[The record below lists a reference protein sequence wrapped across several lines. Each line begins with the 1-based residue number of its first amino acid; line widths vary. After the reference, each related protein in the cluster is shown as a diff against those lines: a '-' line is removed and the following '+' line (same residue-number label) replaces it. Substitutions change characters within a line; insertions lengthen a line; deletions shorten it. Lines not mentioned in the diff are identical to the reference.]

1 MSSSMSG
8 IVERHRRVRA
18 IFESVQELPPDA
30 RAAAVTAACGEDSAL
45 HRDVLD
51 LLEAAER
58 MGSFLQAG
66 VARVVTSD
74 ARPGDRIG
82 PYEVTGIL
90 ASGGM
95 GDVYRARDTT
105 LGRDVALKLLPDVF
119 LADAGR
125 VARFHREARILASL
139 NHPSIATIYG
149 LEDMDGVGALV
160 LELIPGPTLAE
171 RIAAGPLPLDQS
183 LHIAR
188 QIVDALDAAH
198 QSGIVHRDLK
208 PANIKLREDGIV
220 KVLDFGLAK
229 VIELPRAPSDGA
241 GARPDEATHAGVL
254 LGTAAY
260 MSPEQANGDDVDKRT
275 DIWAFGCVLFEML
288 TNRRPFSMTTG
299 GDAPVDVRDAPDRD
313 DLPPALRRLL
323 RRCLEPDRTRRLA
336 DIADARFDLAEAAV
350 IDESVAGTPRAT
362 RRGHAAAWWLAAAGL
377 AAAAWFAVA
386 PPFGRPPRDTHVVR
400 SSILLPGSISLA
412 GALAVS
418 PDGRTL
424 AFTAEAADGRAQL
437 WVRPLDSSVAR
448 PVPGTVNAVTPFW
461 SPDGNWIAFIQDR
474 QLRKV
479 AVGGGEPVTLCDQAF
494 AGGAWS
500 ERDVILFTTTTL
512 NLAAVSASAGTPVPL
527 TAIDPQAAETLHVW
541 PSFLPDGQ
549 HFLYVRRSIRDEP
562 QVYLHALDGGG
573 DTPLPINATM
583 VQVADGF
590 VWFVRGRTL
599 MAQAFDTERQA
610 LTGSP
615 IAVSENIRAAD
626 RGPSG
631 PDTHLFSVSSAG
643 VAAFQADASP
653 GFELVWYDRR
663 GQRLG
668 TLGAP
673 ADYADTVVSPDGT
686 RVLAS
691 IRRDSTAAHDLWVY
705 DADRGVASRITF
717 DDVRVLHGG
726 VWTRDGTHI
735 IYTAERDGRLQIL
748 RRRADGAGTDTVL
761 LEDAF
766 DKEVASVTPDGRYL
780 LYNVR
785 SSGAPPAAWVL
796 RLDGG
801 DGKPF
806 PFSHAR
812 AFFPQISPDG
822 RWVAYMS
829 AESGRQEIYV
839 APFPGPGRQ
848 ARVSPGGG
856 IDPAWRADGRE
867 IVYLGGGSAVS
878 AALTLDRDTVRVG
891 AVTPLF
897 PHVKA
902 GPRKQHDVSPD
913 GRILAVTRNAAA
925 GAVPLTLVVNWPA
938 LVGR

>member
-1 MSSSMSG
+1 MSG
-8 IVERHRRVRA
+8 IVDRHQRARA
-18 IFESVQELPPDA
+18 IFESVHELPSHT
-30 RAAAVTAACGEDSAL
+30 RAAAVATACGDDSGL
-45 HRDVLD
+45 RREVLD

-58 MGSFLQAG
+58 MGSFLQNG
-66 VARVVTSD
+66 VARAVAPD
-74 ARPGDRIG
+74 ARRGDRIG
-82 PYEVTGIL
+82 PYEVTGML

-105 LGRDVALKLLPDVF
+105 LGRDVALKLLPAVF
-119 LADAGR
+119 LADPGR
-125 VARFHREARILASL
+125 VARFRREAEILASL
-139 NHPSIATIYG
+139 NHPHIATIYG
-149 LEDMDGVGALV
+149 LEDVDGVGALV
-160 LELIPGPTLAE
+160 LELIPGPTLAD
-171 RIAAGPLPLDQS
+171 RIAAGPLPLDHS
-183 LHIAR
+183 LRIAR

-198 QSGIVHRDLK
+198 RSGIVHRDLK

-229 VIELPRAPSDGA
+229 VIEPPHAPSDA
-241 GARPDEATHAGVL
+241 ARSRPQEATHVGVV

-260 MSPEQANGDDVDKRT
+260 MSPEQANGDEVDTRT

-288 TNRRPFSMTTG
+288 TSRRPFAMVTG
-299 GDAPVDVRDAPDRD
+299 GDAPIDVRDAD

-323 RRCLEPDRTRRLA
+323 RRCLEPDRARRLA
-336 DIADARFDLAEAAV
+336 DIADARFDLAEAAA
-350 IDESVAGTPRAT
+350 DERVPETRRAT
-362 RRGHAAAWWLAAAGL
+362 RRGHTAAWWLAAASL
-377 AAAAWFAVA
+377 VAAVWFAVA
-386 PPFGRPPRDTHVVR
+386 PPFDRPPRDTRVVR
-400 SSILLPGSISLA
+400 SSILLPGAISLA

-418 PDGRTL
+418 PDGRSL
-424 AFTAEAADGRAQL
+424 AFTAEAADGRMQL

-448 PVPGTVNAVTPFW
+448 PIAGTVNAVTPFW

-479 AVGGGEPVTLCDQAF
+479 AVGGGEPVTLCGGAF

-500 ERDVILFTTTTL
+500 EHDVILFTTTTL
-512 NLAAVSASAGTPVPL
+512 NLAAVPASAGTPTPV
-527 TAIDPQAAETLHVW
+527 TRIDPHAAETLHVW
-541 PSFLPDGQ
+541 PSFVADGQ

-562 QVYLHALDGGG
+562 QVYLRALDGSAE
-573 DTPLPINATM
+573 TPLPINATM
-583 VQVADGF
+583 VQVAGGF

-599 MAQAFDTERQA
+599 MAQAFDAERNT
-610 LTGSP
+610 LTGAP
-615 IAVSENIRAAD
+615 IAISEHIRAAD

-643 VAAFQADASP
+643 VAAFQTDASP

-663 GQRLG
+663 GQRVG

-705 DADRGVASRITF
+705 DADRGVGSRITF

-726 VWTRDGTHI
+726 VWTRDGAHI
-735 IYTAERDGRLQIL
+735 IYTAQRDGRLQIL

-761 LEDAF
+761 LDDEF
-766 DKEVASVTPDGRYL
+766 DKEVASVTPDGRHL

-785 SSGAPPAAWVL
+785 RSGAPPTAWVL
-796 RLDGG
+796 PLEGG
-801 DGKPF
+801 DGRPV
-806 PFSHAR
+806 PLAHPR

-829 AESGRQEIYV
+829 LESGRQEIYV
-839 APFPGPGRQ
+839 APFPGPGHQTRI
-848 ARVSPGGG
+848 SPDGGL
-856 IDPAWRADGRE
+856 DPAWRADGRE
-867 IVYLGGGSAVS
+867 LVYLDGGSVVS
-878 AALTLDRDTVRVG
+878 AALTIERDAVRVG
-891 AVTPLF
+891 AITPLF

-925 GAVPLTLVVNWPA
+925 GAVPLTLLVNWPA
-938 LVGR
+938 LVPR

>member
-1 MSSSMSG
+1 MSG
-8 IVERHRRVRA
+8 IVDRHRRVRA
-18 IFESVQELPPDA
+18 IFESVHELPPHT
-30 RAAAVTAACGEDSAL
+30 RAAAVAAACGDDPAL
-45 HRDVLD
+45 RREVLD
-51 LLEAAER
+51 LLEAAEG
-58 MGSFLQAG
+58 MGSFLQDG
-66 VARVVTSD
+66 VARVVAPD

-82 PYEVTGIL
+82 PYEVTGLL

-95 GDVYRARDTT
+95 GDVYQARDPA
-105 LGRDVALKLLPDVF
+105 LGRDVALKLLPGAF
-119 LADAGR
+119 LADPDR
-125 VARFHREARILASL
+125 VARFRREAEVLASL
-139 NHPSIATIYG
+139 NHPHIATIHG

-160 LELIPGPTLAE
+160 LELIPGPTLAD

-188 QIVDALDAAH
+188 QIVGALDAAH

-229 VIELPRAPSDGA
+229 VIEPPHAPPE
-241 GARPDEATHAGVL
+241 GARSRPPEATHVGVV

-260 MSPEQANGDDVDKRT
+260 MSPEQANGDAVDKRT

-288 TNRRPFSMTTG
+288 TNRKPFASAAG
-299 GDAPVDVRDAPDRD
+299 GNAPIDVRDAPDLA

-323 RRCLEPDRTRRLA
+323 RVCLEPDRTRRLA
-336 DIADARFDLAEAAV
+336 DIADARFDLAEAATAHED
-350 IDESVAGTPRAT
+350 IAETPRAT

-377 AAAAWFAVA
+377 AASVWFAVA
-386 PPFGRPPRDTHVVR
+386 PPFDRPQRDTRVVR
-400 SSILLPGSISLA
+400 SSILLPGSLSLA

-418 PDGRTL
+418 PDGRSL
-424 AFTAEAADGRAQL
+424 AFTAEAEDGRLQL

-448 PVPGTVNAVTPFW
+448 PVAGTVNAVTPFW

-479 AVGGGEPVTLCDQAF
+479 AVGGGEPVTLCSGAF

-500 ERDVILFTTTTL
+500 EHDVILFTTTTF
-512 NLAAVSASAGTPVPL
+512 NLAAVPASAGTPTPV
-527 TAIDPQAAETLHVW
+527 TGIDPQAAETLHVW
-541 PSFLPDGQ
+541 PAFLPDGR

-562 QVYLHALDGGG
+562 QVYLHAIDGGA
-573 DTPLPINATM
+573 DTPLPVNATM
-583 VQVADGF
+583 VQVAGGF

-599 MAQAFDTERQA
+599 MAQAFDTERNA

-615 IAVSENIRAAD
+615 IAVGEHIRAAD

-663 GQRLG
+663 GQRVG

-673 ADYADTVVSPDGT
+673 AAYADTVVSPDGT

-705 DADRGVASRITF
+705 DADRGVGSRITF

-726 VWTRDGTHI
+726 VWTRDGAHI
-735 IYTAERDGRLQIL
+735 IYAAERDGRLQIL

-761 LEDAF
+761 LEDDF
-766 DKEVASVTPDGRYL
+766 DKEVASVTPDGRFL

-785 SSGAPPAAWVL
+785 SSGAPPTAWVL
-796 RLDGG
+796 PLDGG
-801 DGKPF
+801 DGTPF
-806 PFSHAR
+806 PLAHPR

-822 RWVAYMS
+822 RWMAYMS
-829 AESGRQEIYV
+829 PESGRQEIYV

-848 ARVSPGGG
+848 TRVSPGGG
-856 IDPAWRADGRE
+856 VDPAWRADGRE
-867 IVYLGGGSAVS
+867 IIYLDGGSAVS
-878 AALTLDRDTVRVG
+878 AELTIERDTVRVG

-925 GAVPLTLVVNWPA
+925 GAVPLTLLVNWPA